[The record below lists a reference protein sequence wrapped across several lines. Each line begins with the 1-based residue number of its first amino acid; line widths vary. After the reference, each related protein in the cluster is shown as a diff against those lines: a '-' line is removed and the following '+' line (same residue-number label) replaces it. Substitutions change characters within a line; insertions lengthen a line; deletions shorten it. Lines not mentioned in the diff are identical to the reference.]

1 MHAALC
7 IDCANNLRAKG
18 FGCPICGLKIESV
31 EVGCFLKTY
40 AAEEALGWV
49 VAAGCALFS

>member
-7 IDCANNLRAKG
+7 IECASNLRAKG

-31 EVGCFLKTY
+31 EVGSFLKTY
-40 AAEEALGWV
+40 AAEEALG
-49 VAAGCALFS
+49 